1 MKYRMYLPEGVLKGF
16 KKSHEKVSIKW
27 ISPDEF
33 LKETSVYEHLRPYEG
48 ERKLKLKEKLS
59 NKVPLDPLWISYDKK
74 GELWGCQGRHRALA
88 SKEMG
93 IKKIPVL
100 YLKMKY

>member
-48 ERKLKLKEKLS
+48 ERKLKLKENSQYYLLKNLRNAAALSLIRKL
-59 NKVPLDPLWISYDKK
+59 L
-74 GELWGCQGRHRALA
+74 RH
-88 SKEMG
+88 S
-93 IKKIPVL
+93 
-100 YLKMKY
+100 